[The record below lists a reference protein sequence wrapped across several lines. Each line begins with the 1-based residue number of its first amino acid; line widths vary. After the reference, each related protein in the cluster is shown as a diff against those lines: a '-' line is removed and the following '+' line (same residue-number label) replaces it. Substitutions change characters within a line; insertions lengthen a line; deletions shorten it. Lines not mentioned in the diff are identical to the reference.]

1 MKLTPARIVLGT
13 LLSCWVLLT
22 VSWLLLAPNDRGSV
36 AAVALIVFL
45 LILLGWGLF
54 NQTKK
59 MEVPAGS
66 AAVITALGGSR
77 RVVAGPA
84 NIKLNL
90 LLETGQIHTLAQKP
104 LDFSADFDTGD
115 PVTIRVTAQVAWE
128 VHPDSLLAAL
138 DDSAK
143 FTDTISRHVQSQL
156 TYAFGKRSLAEIR
169 ANLGPLLRDVTRSV
183 NWAEAAKNRFA
194 IRDMLIVQLRLPP
207 ELISAATQLLIASL
221 QTDINRAQRSNRFN
235 DRYAEARAR
244 ARELEVID
252 TAVRKVEDKTIA
264 FIENTALLDHWS
276 RSKPG

>member
-13 LLSCWVLLT
+13 LLGCWVLLT

-36 AAVALIVFL
+36 AAVALFVFL

-54 NQTKK
+54 NQTKG

-66 AAVITALGGSR
+66 AAVITTLGGSR
-77 RVVAGPA
+77 RVTAGPA
-84 NIKLNL
+84 KIKLNL
-90 LLETGQIHTLAQKP
+90 LLETGQVHTLSQKP

-143 FTDTISRHVQSQL
+143 FTDSISRHIQSQL
-156 TYAFGKRSLAEIR
+156 TYALGKRSLSEIR
-169 ANLGPLLRDVTRSV
+169 ANLAPLLRDVARCA
-183 NWAEAAKNRFA
+183 NWTEAAKNRFV
-194 IRDMLIVQLRLPP
+194 IREILVTQLRLPP
-207 ELISAATQLLIASL
+207 ELISAATQLLIAGL
-221 QTDINRAQRSNRFN
+221 QTDINRAQRSNRFS

-244 ARELEVID
+244 AKELEVID
-252 TAVRKVEDKTIA
+252 TTVRKVEDRTIA
-264 FIENTALLDHWS
+264 FIENAVLLDQLS
-276 RSKPG
+276 RSKPS